1 MKKIMM
7 IALTALATSGFA
19 QMKDG
24 KYIVDYKGS
33 MVNWRGENLTGGGHD
48 GTVAISSGNVVV
60 MKNNIASGRVKIN
73 MNEMTCTD
81 IKDPGTN
88 SKLINHLKAEDFFN
102 TAQYPDANF
111 EITNCSPAKG
121 NNGTTHQIKG
131 KLTVKGISQ
140 EIAFPVKIE
149 SEAGSI
155 HVVGDLT
162 FDRSLFNVKYPSAG
176 EYAAKNEVKMKFD
189 LKAKI

>member
-7 IALTALATSGFA
+7 IALTALATTGFA

-33 MVNWRGENLTGGGHD
+33 VVSWRGENLTGGGHD

-60 MKNNIASGRVKIN
+60 MRNSIASGKFKIN
-73 MNEMTCTD
+73 MNDMTCTD

-102 TAQYPDANF
+102 TAQYPDASF
-111 EITNCSPAKG
+111 EISNCWVVDHRQVFIGDHRATSIPTLFP
-121 NNGTTHQIKG
+121 NDVNRRDIKG
-131 KLTVKGISQ
+131 I
-140 EIAFPVKIE
+140 
-149 SEAGSI
+149 GS
-155 HVVGDLT
+155 
-162 FDRSLFNVKYPSAG
+162 SYN
-176 EYAAKNEVKMKFD
+176 
-189 LKAKI
+189 